1 MAKRKIKLQ
10 LWPEERALLLKYG
23 YLWGP
28 AEEALQAHAASD
40 EIEIIK
46 ISHADLRQLIGDLS
60 YSINKRTRGGV
71 QRDLNDL
78 CDRLE
83 AAERWGDGM
92 LDEL

>member
-1 MAKRKIKLQ
+1 M
-10 LWPEERALLLKYG
+10 LKYG
-23 YLWGP
+23 YLWEQ
-28 AEEALQAHAASD
+28 AAEALPAPAGSD

-60 YSINKRTRGGV
+60 NSLNKRTRGGV
-71 QRDLNDL
+71 QRGLNDL

-83 AAERWGDGM
+83 SAARYGDGK